1 MPEQAKLCEYCG
13 HHYYEPCSDE
23 RRAAA
28 CPNVKLKDRQKAQ
41 ETEAK
46 SDKKKA
52 TSEDAA

>member
-1 MPEQAKLCEYCG
+1 MSENQTKLCEYCG

-41 ETEAK
+41 ETPATGK
-46 SDKKKA
+46 TKA
-52 TSEDAA
+52 APEDAA